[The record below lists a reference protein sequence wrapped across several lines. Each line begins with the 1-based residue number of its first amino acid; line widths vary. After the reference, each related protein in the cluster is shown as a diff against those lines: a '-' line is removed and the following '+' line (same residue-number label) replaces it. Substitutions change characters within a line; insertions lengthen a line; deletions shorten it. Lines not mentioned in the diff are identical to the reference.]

1 MFVHYID
8 LAWRSLRQTPLVTFL
23 MILAIA
29 IGIGVT
35 MTTLSVYHM
44 MSMDPI
50 SHKSERLFAVQL
62 QTMDDGE
69 TWRTPD
75 DIPYQLTYTD
85 AINLDALPG
94 DYLRAPMLRS
104 GFSVHLNTASS
115 KPFIE
120 NTRVTGRD
128 FFTMFDLTFL
138 HGNVWTEEQER
149 DAAPVVVI
157 DEEMAKQLFG
167 KTDVVG
173 ESVFLGERRH
183 EVVGVTQKWRPTIKF
198 YDLNNGSFGKAE
210 RMFAPFSHVK
220 AYDVDTWGNT
230 NGWKFEETRDFND
243 KMNSEMLWVQFWVQ
257 LDTPQQRQVYGDMLM
272 AYMQQQQKPGRF
284 NRETLQYSLQDVNA
298 WMNYNDV
305 ISEDNK
311 ILVGL
316 SFMFLAVCVANI
328 LGLLLAKFMR
338 RAPDVGVRRALG
350 ASKRQVFYQHL
361 VEVGVL
367 GLLGGS
373 LGVLFAQLGLLG
385 VRQTYNYYAGLANM
399 DWMMLLS
406 APVLAISA
414 CILAGLYPAWLVCRT
429 TPATHLK
436 VQ

>member
-1 MFVHYID
+1 MFAHYID

-44 MSMDPI
+44 MSTDPI
-50 SHKSERLFAVQL
+50 PDKSDRLFAVQL
-62 QTMDDGE
+62 QPMDDGE
-69 TWRTPD
+69 TWATGD
-75 DIPYQLTYTD
+75 DVPYQLTYQD
-85 AINLDALPG
+85 AINLQALPG
-94 DYLRAPMLRS
+94 DFLRAPMIRA
-104 GFSVHLNTASS
+104 GFSVHLNTPQS
-115 KPFIE
+115 KPVIE
-120 NTRVTGRD
+120 DARVTARD
-128 FFTMFDLTFL
+128 FFSMFDLTFI
-138 HGNVWTEEQER
+138 HGSAWTETQAR
-149 DAAPVVVI
+149 SAAPVVVL
-157 DEEMAKQLFG
+157 DEEMAQQLFG
-167 KTDVVG
+167 KTNVVG

-183 EVVGVTQKWRPTIKF
+183 EIVGVTQKWRPNIKF
-198 YDLNNGSFGKAE
+198 YDLNNGAFGKAE
-210 RMFAPFSHVK
+210 RLFVPFSHVK

-230 NGWKFEETRDFND
+230 NAWKFEETRDFND
-243 KMNSEMLWVQFWVQ
+243 KMNSEMVWIQFWVQ
-257 LDTPQQRQVYGDMLM
+257 LDTPAQRQIYGDMLM
-272 AYMQQQQKPGRF
+272 AYMQQQQKLGRF
-284 NRETLQYSLQDVNA
+284 NREELAYGLQDVNA
-298 WMNYNDV
+298 WMNYNKV

-338 RAPDVGVRRALG
+338 RAADVGVRRALG

-361 VEVGVL
+361 VEVGML
-367 GLLGGS
+367 GLLGGAV
-373 LGVLFAQLGLLG
+373 GIVFAQLGLLG
-385 VRQTYNYYAGLANM
+385 VRHSYDYYNNLASM
-399 DWMMLLS
+399 DWVMLLS
-406 APVLAISA
+406 APVIAISA

>member
-8 LAWRSLRQTPLVTFL
+8 LAWRSLRQTPMVTFL

-50 SHKSERLFAVQL
+50 PHKSDRLFAVQL

-69 TWRTPD
+69 TWLTDD
-75 DIPYQLTYTD
+75 DIPYQLTYPD
-85 AINLDALPG
+85 AINLQALPG
-94 DYLRAPMLRS
+94 EFPRAAMIRA
-104 GFSVHLNTASS
+104 GFSVHLNTARS

-120 NTRVTGRD
+120 NARVTGRD
-128 FFTMFDLTFL
+128 FFSMFDLTFI
-138 HGNVWTEEQER
+138 HGGAWTEAQSR

-157 DEEMAKQLFG
+157 DEEMAQQLFG

-173 ESVFLGERRH
+173 ESLFLGERRQ
-183 EVVGVTQKWRPTIKF
+183 EIVGVTQKWRPTIKF

-210 RMFAPFSHVK
+210 RLFVPFSHVK

-243 KMNSEMLWVQFWVQ
+243 KMNSEMLWIQFWVQ
-257 LDTPQQRQVYGDMLM
+257 LDTPQQRQAFGDMLM
-272 AYMQQQQKPGRF
+272 AYMQQQQNQGRF
-284 NRETLQYSLQDVNA
+284 NRDTLAYSLQDVNA

-338 RAPDVGVRRALG
+338 RAADVGVRRALG

-361 VEVGVL
+361 VEVGLL
-367 GLLGGS
+367 GLLGGT

-385 VRQTYNYYAGLANM
+385 VRQTYNYYESLANM
-399 DWMMLLS
+399 DWVMLLS
-406 APVLAISA
+406 APAIAISA
-414 CILAGLYPAWLVCRT
+414 CIVAGLYPAWLVCRT

>member
-8 LAWRSLRQTPLVTFL
+8 LAWRSLRQTPMVTFL

-50 SHKSERLFAVQL
+50 PHKSDRLFAVQL

-69 TWRTPD
+69 TWLTDD
-75 DIPYQLTYTD
+75 DIPYQLTYPD
-85 AINLDALPG
+85 AINLQALPG
-94 DYLRAPMLRS
+94 EFARAAMIRA
-104 GFSVHLNTASS
+104 GFSVHLNTPRS

-120 NTRVTGRD
+120 NARVTGRD
-128 FFTMFDLTFL
+128 FFSMFDLTFI
-138 HGNVWTEEQER
+138 HGGAWTEAQSR

-157 DEEMAKQLFG
+157 DEEMAQQLFG

-173 ESVFLGERRH
+173 ESLFLGERRQ
-183 EVVGVTQKWRPTIKF
+183 EIVGVIQKWRPTIKF

-210 RMFAPFSHVK
+210 RLFVPFSHVK

-243 KMNSEMLWVQFWVQ
+243 KMNSEMLWIQFWVQ
-257 LDTPQQRQVYGDMLM
+257 LDTPQQRQAFGDMLM
-272 AYMQQQQKPGRF
+272 AYMQQQQNQGRF
-284 NRETLQYSLQDVNA
+284 NRDTLAYSLQDVNA

-338 RAPDVGVRRALG
+338 RAADVGVRRALG

-361 VEVGVL
+361 VEVGLL
-367 GLLGGS
+367 GLLGGT

-385 VRQTYNYYAGLANM
+385 VRQTYNYYEGLANM
-399 DWMMLLS
+399 DWVMLLS
-406 APVLAISA
+406 APAIAISA
-414 CILAGLYPAWLVCRT
+414 CIVAGLYPAWLVCRT

>member
-8 LAWRSLRQTPLVTFL
+8 LAWRSLRQTPMVTFL

-50 SHKSERLFAVQL
+50 PHKSDRLFAVQL

-69 TWRTPD
+69 TWLTDD
-75 DIPYQLTYTD
+75 DIPYQLTYPD
-85 AINLDALPG
+85 AINLQALPG
-94 DYLRAPMLRS
+94 EFARAAMIRA
-104 GFSVHLNTASS
+104 GFSVHLNTPRS

-120 NTRVTGRD
+120 NARVTGRD
-128 FFTMFDLTFL
+128 FFSMFDLTFI
-138 HGNVWTEEQER
+138 HGGAWTEAQSR

-157 DEEMAKQLFG
+157 DEEMAQQLFG

-173 ESVFLGERRH
+173 ESLFLGERRQ
-183 EVVGVTQKWRPTIKF
+183 EIVGVTQKWRPTIKF

-210 RMFAPFSHVK
+210 RLFVPFSHVK

-243 KMNSEMLWVQFWVQ
+243 KMNSEMLWIQFWVQ
-257 LDTPQQRQVYGDMLM
+257 LDTPQQRQAFGDMLM
-272 AYMQQQQKPGRF
+272 AYMQQQQNQGRF
-284 NRETLQYSLQDVNA
+284 NRDSLAYSLQDVNA

-338 RAPDVGVRRALG
+338 RAADVGVRRALG

-361 VEVGVL
+361 VEVGLL
-367 GLLGGS
+367 GLLGGT

-385 VRQTYNYYAGLANM
+385 VRQTYNYYEGLANM
-399 DWMMLLS
+399 DWVMLLS
-406 APVLAISA
+406 APAIAISA